1 MDAEAEYNN
10 RARVGDS
17 AALIAA
23 WGARA
28 AAFRAAHPPQ
38 TLAHGPGAREVMD
51 LFRPADRT
59 DPPWAI
65 FFHGGYWQALDGR
78 AVSHVA
84 AGLLARGVGVA
95 IPSYDLCPAV
105 PLERI
110 VAQAEAAAALLAAR
124 TGRLPLAMG
133 HSAGG
138 HLAALLLARGLAG
151 AALPIS
157 GVFWLEPLVGTSINA
172 ALGLDAAAA
181 RALSPGLLPAPGL
194 LAAPGRP
201 LHAVVGGDESAE
213 FIRQSRD
220 FAAAWGGGFEALPG
234 LNHFTVLDPLGDPA
248 HPLVG
253 RAAALAR
260 AAAGGVTQPDGE

>member
-23 WGARA
+23 WGVRA
-28 AAFRAAHPPQ
+28 AAFRASHPPE

-51 LFRPADRT
+51 LFRPAGVADPPAE
-59 DPPWAI
+59 PPWAI

-105 PLERI
+105 PLARI

-181 RALSPGLLPAPGL
+181 RALSPGLLPAPG
-194 LAAPGRP
+194 RP

-213 FIRQSRD
+213 FIRQSHD

-260 AAAGGVTQPDGE
+260 AAAGAVTQPDRE